1 MKVLVIEDN
10 AEMREF
16 LRDHLPERDFIVDTA
31 ETGAVGLR
39 LLCENEYDLLLLDL
53 NLPDMT
59 GESVIASLLGRQNVP
74 PILML
79 TVTGDAESKVRLL
92 SAGADDYLAKPFSFD
107 ELVARMHALL
117 RRSRDLTPNV
127 LSAGDLVLDVTKQ
140 TVTRDGTAVPLTCKE
155 FNLLNHLMRNRGTVV
170 SKGSLIEHAW
180 NDHADPFSNSLDTH
194 FANLRRKLGKPDLIR
209 TVHGRGYV
217 ID

>member
-1 MKVLVIEDN
+1 MKVLVVEDDPDV
-10 AEMREF
+10 REF
-16 LRDHLPERDFIVDTA
+16 LQAHLPERNFLVDTA
-31 ETGAVGLR
+31 ETGAAGLN
-39 LLCENEYDLLLLDL
+39 LLRSSEYDLLLLDL

-59 GESVIASLLGRQNVP
+59 GESVIASVQESGHIL

-79 TVTGDAESKVRLL
+79 TVIGDADSKVRLL
-92 SAGADDYLAKPFSFD
+92 GAGADDYLAKPFSFE

-117 RRSRDLTPNV
+117 RRSRELTPNV
-127 LSAGDLVLDVTKQ
+127 LSVGDLALDTGKQ
-140 TVTRDGTAVPLTCKE
+140 VVTRDGAAVPLTSKE
-155 FNLLNHLMRNRGTVV
+155 FNLFSHLMRHRGTIV

-194 FANLRRKLGKPDLIR
+194 LANLRRKLGKPDPIR